1 VLAETGGW
9 RDPNRLDFTVKISL
23 GDTNDAGLKPS
34 MRCKANIHV
43 GRVSNSLFVPLQ
55 AVFHTGPLAY
65 VYVPRGGG
73 YDQKKVEI
81 GRASELFTEIVS
93 GLEEGQ
99 MVLLREPESEEILAR
114 LPLPRRD
121 SATDGEELAGQPDGD
136 KPVAVGVMPGMQGKT
151 GTNGGGEAGKQGGE
165 GRRGNRAASDGS
177 SGPRRDRTE
186 SAQSH
191 DASNAAEATTV
202 AADADMQ
209 DNDASPS
216 GTEPTNAS
224 GDAAPAEAPAMTAAP
239 ASPS

>member
-1 VLAETGGW
+1 
-9 RDPNRLDFTVKISL
+9 
-23 GDTNDAGLKPS
+23 
-34 MRCKANIHV
+34 
-43 GRVSNSLFVPLQ
+43 
-55 AVFHTGPLAY
+55 
-65 VYVPRGGG
+65 VPRGGG
-73 YDQKKVEI
+73 YEQKKVEI

-114 LPLPRRD
+114 LPLPRRE

-177 SGPRRDRTE
+177 SGSRGERTK

-191 DASNAAEATTV
+191 DASNTAEATTV
-202 AADADMQ
+202 AADADTQ

-224 GDAAPAEAPAMTAAP
+224 GDAASTEAPAMTAAP